1 MTGITLRRPLGL
13 LVQAAMIGPLRAA
26 PGRTLLAALAIALGL
41 AMGMAIYLINRTAA
55 DEVSLA
61 ARSLFGLAD
70 FTVRSTSAGFDEQLY
85 AQLARLDGIELAS
98 PIVEVEARIP
108 GERGTLTVL
117 GIDPFR
123 ARRMLPPLAQA
134 DHGPRSTVFGTESLA
149 LSPAAARRLGVQPGD
164 VLTLQL
170 GLEPVRFNVAALLPA
185 SAYRDAVAVADI
197 ATVQWRFD
205 RTGSL
210 TRVDLRLKSGADR
223 ALVGQRIA
231 ALLPAGVE
239 LTTPGRET
247 DEALRLSRAY
257 RANLTALALVALFTG
272 SFLVYATQ
280 SLAVSRRRR
289 EIGLLHAMG
298 MTGREQVLLTL
309 GSAVMVGAIGAVLG
323 VMGGIAVARVGLR
336 VFGADLGAGYF
347 EETPSALDVQ
357 PLECIVFFLLGV
369 TVAVVG
375 AVRPAVAAARVP
387 PAIALRSGDVEVHDV
402 RGHAIA
408 GLAVVALAFASLA
421 LPPIHGLPLP
431 GHFAIALTLIAAIV
445 LLPTL
450 TRALFERLPQS
461 GPPVWQVVAAQLRG
475 NSAQI
480 TVSIA
485 AVLVSFSL
493 MVAMAI
499 MVASFRDSLAD
510 WLDKV
515 LPGDVYLRAGST
527 GDSGFLSPRILAD
540 LEAIPDVVAISSV
553 RFRDVSFAAGQGPVT
568 LVARPISRASARD
581 TLWLEQTAAGD
592 GAGRLP
598 AWVSESAADLYGL
611 EVAGQIQLALAGQ
624 TRSFW
629 IAGTYRDY
637 DRQNGAIV
645 IDLDTYRRLTGD
657 PNVNTA
663 AFTIADG
670 GDARAVALAVRER
683 LPRDAAFD
691 VALPGEIRARS
702 LRIFDRTF
710 AVTYLLEAV
719 AVLIGLFGISS
730 SMSAQVL
737 ARRAEFAM
745 LRHIGFTRGQIATM
759 LGVEGALLG
768 LTGAVAG
775 LVVGALVSLIL
786 IQVVNRQ
793 SFHWSMDLHV
803 PYGFLW
809 LLSSV
814 LIGAAALTAMT
825 SGRQAMSGATARA
838 VREDW

>member
-1 MTGITLRRPLGL
+1 
-13 LVQAAMIGPLRAA
+13 
-26 PGRTLLAALAIALGL
+26 
-41 AMGMAIYLINRTAA
+41 
-55 DEVSLA
+55 
-61 ARSLFGLAD
+61 
-70 FTVRSTSAGFDEQLY
+70 
-85 AQLARLDGIELAS
+85 
-98 PIVEVEARIP
+98 
-108 GERGTLTVL
+108 
-117 GIDPFR
+117 
-123 ARRMLPPLAQA
+123 
-134 DHGPRSTVFGTESLA
+134 
-149 LSPAAARRLGVQPGD
+149 
-164 VLTLQL
+164 
-170 GLEPVRFNVAALLPA
+170 
-185 SAYRDAVAVADI
+185 
-197 ATVQWRFD
+197 
-205 RTGSL
+205 
-210 TRVDLRLKSGADR
+210 
-223 ALVGQRIA
+223 
-231 ALLPAGVE
+231 
-239 LTTPGRET
+239 
-247 DEALRLSRAY
+247 
-257 RANLTALALVALFTG
+257 
-272 SFLVYATQ
+272 
-280 SLAVSRRRR
+280 
-289 EIGLLHAMG
+289 
-298 MTGREQVLLTL
+298 
-309 GSAVMVGAIGAVLG
+309 MVGAIGAVLG

-431 GHFAIALTLIAAIV
+431 GYFAIALTLIAAIV